1 MHTNQCVNRWTTTNN
16 YPKIGCPYRYYT
28 CRNRVGHLCHMF
40 TFFFILLYFL
50 LVKYMCKFADRL
62 THFSMY
68 GSTTAIHK
76 LLYNFQFVLFTYE
89 ILLYDLYYGQ
99 LFGIVSYKAIFFLQL
114 RYLLIIIDLLFTSP
128 TMTKEWINPHQ
139 HRPCSHWLCE
149 TCFV

>member
-1 MHTNQCVNRWTTTNN
+1 MQNWSTRISKCTQTNVLT
-16 YPKIGCPYRYYT
+16 
-28 CRNRVGHLCHMF
+28 RVGHLCHMF

-99 LFGIVSYKAIFFLQL
+99 LFGIVSNKVISLCDDYKIFKFVSFSCVFFSDF
-114 RYLLIIIDLLFTSP
+114 IDNHRFTG
-128 TMTKEWINPHQ
+128 HL
-139 HRPCSHWLCE
+139 SHNDK
-149 TCFV
+149 VMN